1 MNIYAILD
9 AAILWF
15 FGFYVITFTL
25 ILWKNPGKT
34 LKIKI
39 SELIYGAAFF
49 GNGLIV
55 LNLFSPTE
63 FDSSTLDQ
71 LYGIIFWTY
80 FGILAWVWGNIFFT
94 FIRVKRHP
102 ELLAEDA
109 PLCRNFEKYFEKLD
123 AEYKVD
129 SKKDLKKDFS
139 RKILHFIQFGAIIGL
154 HEIFSLHIRNAVL
167 EAIASIFMLMF
178 ASADAI
184 RVVRIQYLPDWAL
197 KWYGTSLE
205 MKEKYTYN
213 SALPFL
219 LAMLLLIQAPIQV
232 ILSAG
237 MVACIADAMA
247 SIIGKRYGKHKLAHI
262 GRYPQKSFEGLLAG
276 LITSFFGI
284 MTIFLVYPYP
294 GIDALWMIT
303 FGLIGTLAFAY
314 NDLFSRY
321 VVDNILNSIVPGAA
335 IWFCI
340 VFLL

>member
-1 MNIYAILD
+1 M
-9 AAILWF
+9 
-15 FGFYVITFTL
+15 
-25 ILWKNPGKT
+25 K
-34 LKIKI
+34 
-39 SELIYGAAFF
+39 
-49 GNGLIV
+49 
-55 LNLFSPTE
+55 
-63 FDSSTLDQ
+63 
-71 LYGIIFWTY
+71 
-80 FGILAWVWGNIFFT
+80 
-94 FIRVKRHP
+94 
-102 ELLAEDA
+102 
-109 PLCRNFEKYFEKLD
+109 KY
-123 AEYKVD
+123 
-129 SKKDLKKDFS
+129 FS
-139 RKILHFIQFGAIIGL
+139 RKILRFIQFGAIIGL
-154 HEIFSLHIRNAVL
+154 HELLPLHMRNAVL

-247 SIIGKRYGKHKLAHI
+247 SIIGKRYGKHKLTHV

-294 GIDALWMIT
+294 GVDALWMIT

-340 VFLL
+340 AFLL